1 MIKNKKTYALIIALS
16 VACTGTYS
24 SYSYFTSQSIETNN
38 KIAIGELESEEG
50 LQELIEANIKGDTLE
65 LKFSKR
71 LYYPTE
77 NISEGV
83 SGDKYIIDNTEVAME
98 GESLYIKKNE
108 GEWILPTKK
117 NEKNL
122 PKISLENFEDRF
134 GNKINAQD
142 IYLYQ
147 NEEFA
152 VNGKVN
158 YVVADKDSKTDA
170 EIIPSSIAG
179 VSAIPGIGANTELI
193 FNNSEEESVAMIM
206 KVESKAE
213 YEELVNDKK
222 IKIIPTYGS
231 EEYSEWL
238 GDTLEVYL
246 CYGKEYTEEQL
257 QSAIDNVVNVDM
269 LKARKHEF
277 EISNIKVEFIDNT
290 KVLKPMPETEEV
302 EAVFINANNT
312 IAGKNTRGS
321 ISVKSIANTTGRIR
335 VKITDNEG
343 LNIEEIFLSIK
354 EETQQ
359 ELMSKITSEILN
371 KFDTKK
377 YMLTSK
383 EGNTRFDIT
392 SKESINTGLNIEI
405 EIL

>member
-24 SYSYFTSQSIETNN
+24 SYSYFTSQSIEENN
-38 KIAIGELESEEG
+38 KIAIGELEPEEG
-50 LQELIEANIKGDTLE
+50 LQELIEANIKGNTLE
-65 LKFSKR
+65 LKFSKK

-77 NISEGV
+77 NISEGI
-83 SGDKYIIDNTEVAME
+83 SGDKYIVDNTEITME
-98 GESLYIKKNE
+98 GTSLYIKKSE

-134 GNKINAQD
+134 GNKINPQD

-147 NEEFA
+147 NEDFA
-152 VNGKVN
+152 VSGKVN
-158 YVVADKDSKTDA
+158 YVVANKDSKTDVD
-170 EIIPSSIAG
+170 IISSSIAG
-179 VSAIPGIGANTELI
+179 VSSIPGINASTELV
-193 FNNSEEESVAMIM
+193 FNNSKEESIAMTM

-231 EEYSEWL
+231 EEYSEWV
-238 GDTLEVYL
+238 GDTLEVYI
-246 CYGKEYTEEQL
+246 CYEKEYTEEQL
-257 QSAIDNVVNVDM
+257 QAAIDNVVNIDM

-277 EISNIKVEFIDNT
+277 EILNIKVEFVDNT
-290 KVLKPMPETEEV
+290 KVLKPMPETEEI
-302 EAVFINANNT
+302 EAVFINAKNT

-321 ISVKSIANTTGRIR
+321 ISVKSIANSTGRIKI
-335 VKITDNEG
+335 KITDNNG

-359 ELMSKITSEILN
+359 ELMSKITSDIIS

-392 SKESINTGLNIEI
+392 SKESINTELNIEV